1 MLFNTGEDLNNHNT
15 VEHGN
20 TSGDQETSK
29 SVKNMIDD
37 MIEKVIDL
45 SDTESLASDNSEED
59 KDEDINI
66 DYEHFI
72 ETEAE
77 TEAFKGKK
85 PMFVQTVKAFKQIL

>member
-45 SDTESLASDNSEED
+45 SETESLASDNDLESDSEED

-66 DYEHFI
+66 DYEHII
-72 ETEAE
+72 ET
-77 TEAFKGKK
+77 
-85 PMFVQTVKAFKQIL
+85 